1 MKKINWTPF
10 LVLTPIFVL
19 MVIIHYLHYWTPLSI
34 LAFMVCFFKA
44 IIFIS
49 LDRLLVRIM
58 KIKIK
63 HVWFI
68 ELFIIVT
75 IIIIAIHSD
84 MSIMEWVLF
93 VL

>member
-1 MKKINWTPF
+1 
-10 LVLTPIFVL
+10 
-19 MVIIHYLHYWTPLSI
+19 
-34 LAFMVCFFKA
+34 MVCFFKA

>member
-58 KIKIK
+58 KIKINTSK
-63 HVWFI
+63 NKEI
-68 ELFIIVT
+68 ELK
-75 IIIIAIHSD
+75 AKDEHD
-84 MSIMEWVLF
+84 
-93 VL
+93 